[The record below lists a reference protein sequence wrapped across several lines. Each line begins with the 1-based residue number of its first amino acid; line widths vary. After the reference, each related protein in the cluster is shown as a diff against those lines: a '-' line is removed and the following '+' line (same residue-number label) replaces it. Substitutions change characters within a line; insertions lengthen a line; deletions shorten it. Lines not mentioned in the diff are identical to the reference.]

1 MVSVLVEPGYDHT
14 HWAQMY
20 LTGIRE
26 EAHRYNIDVET
37 ISQEQNISK
46 AIIVLGSSTP
56 WLNACL
62 ARFDDCSIS
71 YVLAG
76 APPPGKLCS
85 FSMPDYEKAIMLFSH
100 IVRGKG
106 GRKPA
111 LFASHPASAADTQK
125 REAFERICIGGL
137 ITENQGDLL
146 LSAHMLSR
154 SIDEIEAVLCV
165 NDVSAMI
172 LRRIL
177 LRYKQKPPIYTF
189 GDQYLPDNELITV
202 FKMDLI
208 QAGRQALHIVRQ
220 LEKQPTF
227 RQCTWIPCESMKLQS
242 AKDKMTT
249 KDDSAAITAMNFYQ
263 DPQVP
268 EVFRLKAL
276 LSSMDSLDF
285 DILSE
290 LLLCKRYV
298 DISDTLHTTD
308 STIKYRLKRMMHNAN
323 VSSRDELLHSIK
335 YLFSSSGF

>member
-1 MVSVLVEPGYDHT
+1 MVSVLVEPGYDYT

-26 EAHRYNIDVET
+26 EAHRFGLDVET
-37 ISQEQNISK
+37 VSQEQNICK

-56 WLNACL
+56 WLDTCITRL
-62 ARFDDCSIS
+62 DDCSIS

-76 APPPGKLCS
+76 APPPGRLCS
-85 FSMPDYEKAIMLFSH
+85 FSMPDYEEAIKRFSH
-100 IVRGKG
+100 IVKGTG

-111 LFASHPASAADTQK
+111 LFASHPVSAADAQK
-125 REAFERICIGGL
+125 REAFERICTGGL
-137 ITENQGDLL
+137 IMENQGDLL

-154 SIDEIEAVLCV
+154 SVNEIEAILCV

-177 LRYKQKPPIYTF
+177 SRYKQKPPIYTF

-202 FKMDLI
+202 FKMDLV

-220 LEKQPTF
+220 LEKHPTF
-227 RQCTWIPCESMKLQS
+227 RQCIWIPCESMKIQS
-242 AKDKMTT
+242 AKKRMRTM
-249 KDDSAAITAMNFYQ
+249 DDSTALTAMNFYQ

-276 LSSMDSLDF
+276 LSSMDNLDF

-290 LLLCKRYV
+290 LLLGKRYV
-298 DISDTLHTTD
+298 DISDALHTTD

-323 VSSRDELLHSIK
+323 VSSRDELLRSIK
-335 YLFSSSGF
+335 YFFSSSGF